1 MNDEAHMRAQ
11 IQRDRPLGGGRGD
24 DRPEVARL
32 LAAIKAALPDLE
44 KLRDECAGRVDE
56 DAVYRF
62 YHQSNKVYGR
72 CQMYTEDIVAKL
84 RSLAPDPSA
93 PLDSYFEEIIKDGTG
108 KSWELSHNGEWT
120 KHTRPIIEAFFHA
133 RYFLDMLIAYA
144 HELEEPPGLLGY
156 GWAAI
161 LTLYGLR

>member
-1 MNDEAHMRAQ
+1 MNDEAHLRTQ
-11 IQRDRPLGGGRGD
+11 IQEDRPLGGGRVD

-32 LAAIKAALPDLE
+32 LAVIKAALPDLE
-44 KLRDECAGRVDE
+44 KLRDE

-72 CQMYTEDIVAKL
+72 CQIYTEDIVAKL
-84 RSLAPDPSA
+84 RSLATDPSA
-93 PLDSYFEEIIKDGTG
+93 PLDLYFEEIVRDG
-108 KSWELSHNGEWT
+108 KQNWDISHNQEWT
-120 KHTRPIIEAFFHA
+120 KHTRPILEAFFHA
-133 RYFLDMLIAYA
+133 RYFLDVMIAYA
-144 HELEEPPGLLGY
+144 HELDEPPGLMGY

>member
-1 MNDEAHMRAQ
+1 MNDEAHLRAQ
-11 IQRDRPLGGGRGD
+11 IQKDRPLGEGGGD
-24 DRPEVARL
+24 DRPEVANL
-32 LAAIKAALPDLE
+32 LAAIKAALPELE
-44 KLRDECAGRVDE
+44 ELRDRCAERVDE

-72 CQMYTEDIVAKL
+72 CQIYTEDIVARL

-93 PLDSYFEEIIKDGTG
+93 PLDPYFEEIVRDG
-108 KSWELSHNGEWT
+108 KQSWHSSHNQEWT
-120 KHTRPIIEAFFHA
+120 KHTRPILEAFFHA

-144 HELEEPPGLLGY
+144 HELDEPPGLMGY

>member
-1 MNDEAHMRAQ
+1 MNDEAHLRAQ
-11 IQRDRPLGGGRGD
+11 IQEDRPLVEGCVD
-24 DRPEVARL
+24 DRPEVAKL
-32 LAAIKAALPDLE
+32 LATIKAALPELE

-62 YHQSNKVYGR
+62 YHQSNKLYGR
-72 CQMYTEDIVAKL
+72 CQIHTEDIVAKL
-84 RSLAPDPSA
+84 RSLAPDPSI
-93 PLDSYFEEIIKDGTG
+93 PLDPYFEEIVRDG
-108 KSWELSHNGEWT
+108 KQSWDISHNQEWT
-120 KHTRPIIEAFFHA
+120 KHTRPILEAFFHA

-144 HELEEPPGLLGY
+144 HELDEPPGLMGY

>member
-1 MNDEAHMRAQ
+1 MNDETHLRAQ
-11 IQRDRPLGGGRGD
+11 IREDQARGCSLD
-24 DRPEVARL
+24 DRPGVAEL
-32 LAAIKAALPDLE
+32 LATIKAALPELE
-44 KLRDECAGRVDE
+44 KLRDECANRADE
-56 DAVYRF
+56 DAAYRF

-93 PLDSYFEEIIKDGTG
+93 PLDSYFEEIVKDGTG
-108 KSWELSHNGEWT
+108 KSWELSHNVEWT
-120 KHTRPIIEAFFHA
+120 KHTRPILEAFFHA
-133 RYFLDMLIAYA
+133 RYFLDMLIAYGN
-144 HELEEPPGLLGY
+144 ELEQPPGLMGY